1 METVSPAAI
10 SSATN
15 YRLLPNSTEFDVHA
29 PAAGVVCLTEGQAR
43 DFTAKA
49 NNEPKE
55 VLTVNRAFKGVYL
68 DKPGDYNIKFT
79 YRPRHWQLA
88 CTLFWIST
96 GAVLALVTAD
106 FIRTWIRKKPD
117 DLNTKEQSAA

>member
-1 METVSPAAI
+1 M
-10 SSATN
+10 
-15 YRLLPNSTEFDVHA
+15 
-29 PAAGVVCLTEGQAR
+29 VCLTEGQAR

-106 FIRTWIRKKPD
+106 FIRTRIRKKPD